1 MDNMDDLHDTD
12 GGINPERPNPAD
24 RPNPALFAGGRRYR
38 ALAPELRALFGGP
51 VWRVPLD
58 AGFSCPTRDG
68 AVGRGGCR
76 YCDAGGARS
85 AAVEP
90 ALPVAEQL
98 ARGIARLQGGRPG
111 GERGIARLRAKR
123 MEGARFIAYLQA
135 FTNTYASPERLERVY
150 AEALGDPRV
159 VALAVATRPD
169 CLSEPVLDVLERVA
183 RRTFLWVE
191 VGLQSTSDVALAE
204 ARRGHDVTAFADAA
218 RRLRARGIRFVT
230 HLIFGLPGDTPAGM
244 LAAGPLLGH
253 LGTWGVKVHQ
263 LYVDRDARWAEEWR
277 EGRLPTLSR
286 EDYVKLV
293 AGFLERLPGDVVIH
307 RLMGEAPR
315 ERLLA
320 PDWCADKSAFL
331 RALDEAMAKRE
342 TWQGRLWRGEAEEE
356 RDE

>member
-1 MDNMDDLHDTD
+1 MN
-12 GGINPERPNPAD
+12 GSNNPESQDAAD
-24 RPNPALFAGGRRYR
+24 RRTPALFPGGRRYR
-38 ALAPELRALFGGP
+38 ALSPELRALFGGP

-68 AVGRGGCR
+68 AAGTGGCR

-98 ARGIARLQGGRPG
+98 ARGIARLRGRGG
-111 GERGIARLRAKR
+111 
-123 MEGARFIAYLQA
+123 EGARFIAYLQA
-135 FTNTYASPERLERVY
+135 FTNTYAPPERLERVY
-150 AEALGDPRV
+150 AEALGDSRV
-159 VALAVATRPD
+159 AALAVATRPD

-204 ARRGHDVTAFADAA
+204 ARRGHDVAAFADAA

-263 LYVDRDARWAEEWR
+263 LYVDREAAWAEEWR
-277 EGRLPTLSR
+277 GGRLPMLLR
-286 EDYVKLV
+286 EEYVDLV
-293 AGFLERLPGDVVIH
+293 VGFLERLPGEVVVH

-320 PDWCADKSAFL
+320 PGWCADKPAFL
-331 RALDEAMAKRE
+331 RALDDAMAARA
-342 TWQGRLWRGEAEEE
+342 TWQGRLWRSESEEE